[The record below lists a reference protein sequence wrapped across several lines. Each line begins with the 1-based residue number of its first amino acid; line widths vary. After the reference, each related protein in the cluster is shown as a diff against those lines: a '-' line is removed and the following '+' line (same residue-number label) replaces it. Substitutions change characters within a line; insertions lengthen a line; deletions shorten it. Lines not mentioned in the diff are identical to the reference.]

1 MTEPDNFEED
11 LFADLY
17 TDEVAA
23 PKSAAPEVE
32 LKAEPAQE
40 EVEAQE
46 SHDQAEQNGD
56 GGEEPYNGG
65 DQDMDDE
72 IDFNLG
78 QSNGNSNNYDA
89 PATHEAHGP
98 GIKEDG

>member
-17 TDEVAA
+17 ADEEAPKPTAPEAEIKSEPAA
-23 PKSAAPEVE
+23 PNETNGEGTIEHPE
-32 LKAEPAQE
+32 
-40 EVEAQE
+40 
-46 SHDQAEQNGD
+46 HNGGGDEQMYN
-56 GGEEPYNGG
+56 GEE
-65 DQDMDDE
+65 DMDDE

-78 QSNGNSNNYDA
+78 GNSDNYNA
-89 PATHEAHGP
+89 PATHESHGP

>member
-1 MTEPDNFEED
+1 MAEPDNFEED

-17 TDEVAA
+17 ADEVTAPAA
-23 PKSAAPEVE
+23 VAPEVE
-32 LKAEPAQE
+32 RKAEPAHE
-40 EVEAQE
+40 DVKVEE
-46 SHDQAEQNGD
+46 SHVNVEQIDEGAE
-56 GGEEPYNGG
+56 EHYNGG
-65 DQDMDDE
+65 DQEMDDE

-78 QSNGNSNNYDA
+78 QSNGHGNNYDG

>member
-17 TDEVAA
+17 TEEDAPQAA
-23 PKSAAPEVE
+23 PAENEVKS
-32 LKAEPAQE
+32 EPAAIAETNGE
-40 EVEAQE
+40 ESNER
-46 SHDQAEQNGD
+46 AEQNGGSD
-56 GGEEPYNGG
+56 EQMYNGE
-65 DQDMDDE
+65 QDDDDE

-78 QSNGNSNNYDA
+78 PNGSSYDA

>member
-17 TDEVAA
+17 ADEE
-23 PKSAAPEVE
+23 PSKPAAPEAE
-32 LKAEPAQE
+32 AKTEPAAVAETNGE
-40 EVEAQE
+40 E
-46 SHDQAEQNGD
+46 SNDHPEQNGGGD
-56 GGEEPYNGG
+56 EQMYNGEE
-65 DQDMDDE
+65 DMDDD

-78 QSNGNSNNYDA
+78 GNGNNYDA
-89 PATHEAHGP
+89 SATNESHGP

>member
-17 TDEVAA
+17 TEEEAPQAAA
-23 PKSAAPEVE
+23 PATEVKSELAAI
-32 LKAEPAQE
+32 AETNGDDSKEQ
-40 EVEAQE
+40 V
-46 SHDQAEQNGD
+46 EQNG
-56 GGEEPYNGG
+56 GGDEQMYNGE
-65 DQDMDDE
+65 QDIDDDE

-78 QSNGNSNNYDA
+78 PNGSIYDA
-89 PATHEAHGP
+89 PVTHEAHGP

>member
-17 TDEVAA
+17 ADEEP
-23 PKSAAPEVE
+23 PKPSAPEAESIV
-32 LKAEPAQE
+32 EPAA
-40 EVEAQE
+40 EAE
-46 SHDQAEQNGD
+46 TNGEGSNEHPEHNGGGDEQMYN
-56 GGEEPYNGG
+56 GEE
-65 DQDMDDE
+65 DVDDDD

-78 QSNGNSNNYDA
+78 GNGNNYDA
-89 PATHEAHGP
+89 PATHESHGP